1 MKIRDFSFIYI
12 CKLIQMKGGINKM
25 KKILN
30 LFAIMFVAFALV
42 FSMPVVLAQTSP
54 QEGICAGVEAGVMPS
69 SPFYFADGVL
79 EDLNLALTSDTDK
92 KVAKELENACEK
104 LAELEKEANEGDMDN
119 AQDATEEYQEIMAE
133 LKEEIQEIQAETSEE
148 VLKKQLELEQNIE
161 NLDDEIDEIENSLK
175 IKIEVEGQITPE
187 QQALIDSILANLVG
201 QTGEVEIEI
210 ENEKGKTKIKIE
222 IETGQDGDDVEDELK
237 DELGID
243 EQEDAAEEIADAK
256 EEIAKAKLKIAE
268 AKADGEE
275 TSAAEQ
281 FLSDAEKMLVDAE
294 AAFNA
299 GNFEEAEELAGEAE
313 DLAKIARMKALG
325 KTLDEFENSD
335 DSGSDSDSDN
345 SGSDSDDSDSSGSG
359 SDSDDSDNSGS
370 GSGDD
375 VIVLN

>member
-25 KKILN
+25 KKVLSM
-30 LFAIMFVAFALV
+30 FAIIFAAFALV
-42 FSMPVVLAQTSP
+42 FSMPIVLSQTSP
-54 QEGICAGVEAGVMPS
+54 QEGLCAGVEARVTPS
-69 SPFYFADGVL
+69 SPFYFLDGFA
-79 EDLNLALTSDTDK
+79 EDISLALTTDSDK
-92 KVAKELENACEK
+92 KISKELESACEK

-187 QQALIDSILANLVG
+187 QQALIDSILASLVG

-222 IETGQDGDDVEDELK
+222 VETGQDGDDVEDELN

-256 EEIAKAKLKIAE
+256 EEIAEAKLKIAE
-268 AKADGEE
+268 AKADGKE

-281 FLSDAEKMLVDAE
+281 FLSDAEKMLVNAE
-294 AAFNA
+294 TAFSA

-313 DLAKIARMKALG
+313 DLAEIARMKAFG
-325 KTLDEFENSD
+325 KTSDELE
-335 DSGSDSDSDN
+335 
-345 SGSDSDDSDSSGSG
+345 DSDDSDDDSSS
-359 SDSDDSDNSGS
+359 SDDDSDNSGS
-370 GSGDD
+370 
-375 VIVLN
+375 

>member
-25 KKILN
+25 KKILSM
-30 LFAIMFVAFALV
+30 FAIMFAAFTLV
-42 FSMPVVLAQTSP
+42 FSMPVVLAKTSP
-54 QEGICAGVEAGVMPS
+54 QEGLCAEVEAGVMPS

-148 VLKKQLELEQNIE
+148 TLKKQLELEQDIE
-161 NLDDEIDEIENSLK
+161 DLDDEIDGIKNSLK

-187 QQALIDSILANLVG
+187 QQALIDSILASLVG

-210 ENEKGKTKIKIE
+210 ENEKDKTKIKIE
-222 IETGQDGDDVEDELK
+222 VETGQDGDDVEDELK

-243 EQEDAAEEIADAK
+243 EQEDASEEIADAK

-299 GNFEEAEELAGEAE
+299 GNFEEAEELADESK
-313 DLAKIARMKALG
+313 DLASIARMKSLG
-325 KTLDEFENSD
+325 KTLDEMGDSD
-335 DSGSDSDSDN
+335 DSDN
-345 SGSDSDDSDSSGSG
+345 SGSSDSDSGSG

-370 GSGDD
+370 GSDSSGSGS
-375 VIVLN
+375 